1 MNISRYPEAFGQYRY
16 TLTVKLAD
24 PHHERN
30 NGHLVVVMR
39 NPATDR
45 EDEDL
50 IAKPVGTRHRLI
62 RFASDNHYRTLT
74 ELNLFAYRSPKK
86 RLLAKAIRDDG
97 IEPVGPENDR
107 VISDVVRQADKLIV
121 AWGEV
126 SDNPVFAQ
134 RAREVTQLLESIGK
148 PLYCFRKNNDGS
160 PTQPT
165 FGRYDVQTWP

>member
-1 MNISRYPEAFGQYRY
+1 MNISRYPEAFGPYRY
-16 TLTVKLAD
+16 TLTVEFD
-24 PHHERN
+24 DRHREPN

-39 NPATDR
+39 NPATVL

-50 IAKPVGTRHRLI
+50 VIKPRGTRHRLT
-62 RFASDNHYRTLT
+62 RFASDNHYRALT
-74 ELNLFAYRSPKK
+74 ELNLFAYRSPEKP
-86 RLLAKAIRDDG
+86 LLAKAVRDDG

-121 AWGEV
+121 AWGKV

-134 RAREVTQLLESIGK
+134 RAREVTQLLESVGK

-165 FGRYDVQTWP
+165 FSRYVVQTWP